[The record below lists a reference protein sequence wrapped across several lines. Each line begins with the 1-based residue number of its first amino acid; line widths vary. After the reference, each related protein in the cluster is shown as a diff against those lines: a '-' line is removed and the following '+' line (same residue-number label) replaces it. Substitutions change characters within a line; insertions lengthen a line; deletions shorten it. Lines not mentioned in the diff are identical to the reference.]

1 MKSKKIKKMA
11 KLIHEEFR
19 NYERESRPMKISEEI
34 SNGDWSE
41 YDPEV
46 SEKFKKMV
54 LNLSTYKNNIHITID
69 NSRVS
74 ISTSDVTTVK
84 KPIKRNS
91 NTLYS
96 DDNYV
101 EMSLHKNLG
110 FSINYGYKFRSN
122 YKDEKLFDELKPILV
137 QKLKEINADNF
148 NEIWT
153 ELMKESG
160 ILRDSNLDDI
170 FNG

>member
-1 MKSKKIKKMA
+1 MKSKKMA

-19 NYERESRPMKISEEI
+19 NCEKESRPMQLVEEI

-46 SEKFKKMV
+46 SEKFKKMI
-54 LNLSTYKNNIHITID
+54 LNLTNYKNNININID
-69 NSRVS
+69 SSRVS

-110 FSINYGYKFRSN
+110 FSINYGYNSEVTTKMKNYLMNFN
-122 YKDEKLFDELKPILV
+122 QLLYKDLK
-137 QKLKEINADNF
+137 K
-148 NEIWT
+148 
-153 ELMKESG
+153 
-160 ILRDSNLDDI
+160 
-170 FNG
+170 

>member
-1 MKSKKIKKMA
+1 MKNKKLKKIA
-11 KLIHEEFR
+11 KFIHEEVR
-19 NYERESRPMKISEEI
+19 SYERPSKMKIQEEI
-34 SNGDWSE
+34 SSGDWSE

-54 LNLSTYKNNIHITID
+54 LNLANYKNNININID
-69 NSRVS
+69 NHRIS
-74 ISTSDVTTVK
+74 ISTGDIKSVK
-84 KPIKRNS
+84 TPTKRNS

-101 EMSLHKNLG
+101 EMSLIKDLG
-110 FSINYGYKFRSN
+110 FSINYSYKKSN
-122 YKDEKLFDELKPILV
+122 YKDEKLFDELQPILI

-153 ELMKESG
+153 ELMKDSG
-160 ILRDSNLDDI
+160 ILRDNNLDEI

>member
-1 MKSKKIKKMA
+1 MKSKKLKKLA
-11 KLIHEEFR
+11 KFIHEEVR
-19 NYERESRPMKISEEI
+19 NYERPSKMKIQEEI

-41 YDPEV
+41 YDNEV

-54 LNLSTYKNNIHITID
+54 LNLANYRNNININID
-69 NSRVS
+69 DNRVS
-74 ISTSDVTTVK
+74 ISTGDITKVK
-84 KPIKRNS
+84 TPIKRNS

-101 EMSLHKNLG
+101 EMSLIKNMG
-110 FSINYGYKFRSN
+110 FTINYGYRLRSN
-122 YKDEKLFDELKPILV
+122 YKDENLFDELKPILV
-137 QKLKEINADNF
+137 QKLKEINAENF

-153 ELMKESG
+153 DLMKESG
-160 ILRDSNLDDI
+160 ILRDNNLNEI